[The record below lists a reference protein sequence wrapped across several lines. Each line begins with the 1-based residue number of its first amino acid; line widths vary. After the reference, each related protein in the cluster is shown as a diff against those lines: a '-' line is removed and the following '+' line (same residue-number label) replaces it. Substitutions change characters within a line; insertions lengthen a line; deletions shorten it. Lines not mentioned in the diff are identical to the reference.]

1 MTVAV
6 PQQPPAHPSRQLT
19 SSLSSE
25 KGTSL
30 EKGNGLS
37 RLLQYSHV
45 GSASSPACSD
55 GGERREEGCGVPAP
69 NPRVSMEKEGSA
81 QNATNVTKHL
91 RALKT
96 DPCLG
101 YLGTI

>member
-1 MTVAV
+1 MTMAV

-45 GSASSPACSD
+45 GSDPPLPAAMA
-55 GGERREEGCGVPAP
+55 GREGRKDVGYQPP
-69 NPRVSMEKEGSA
+69 NPWVSMEKEGSA